1 MAEEE
6 KIIFSVEVDNEEA
19 LKAVDA
25 QTDKITELTAANERL
40 RKEQKKVDSSTKEG
54 LEERKRL
61 GKQIAANNDQL
72 KDERSERNRLLKVVK
87 SNKNSYEAL
96 SQQTAKLRKEQK
108 NLDVSTKQGVKRY
121 AELEKQIN
129 KNNTTLKRADAA
141 VNVHGRNVGNY
152 GDKLSALSPA
162 LGGATNG
169 IATMTRAAIKFI
181 ATPLGAIIAA
191 IVLGLKALTH
201 FFKSSE
207 EGQEA
212 LNKVT
217 KVFQVIIGNLSDKI
231 SDFGKKIFEAFSNPK
246 ETLKS
251 LGESIK
257 TNIVNRVKGM
267 LELFPALGRAI
278 KKAFSG
284 DFKAAAKEAGDA
296 VAKVVLGVEDFTD
309 KAKKSIDGMTSS
321 MQDLIAETSKEIDIA
336 KNLADRENALIKA
349 RRLHSIQVAKNRKII
364 QDLLLAYRD
373 ESRSAEE
380 RRDLIRQANKVKAE
394 ELAINAKL
402 AKENLSLIKIQNSLS
417 KSTIEDLNNEAEAE
431 KELFNIQAQNAAQLR
446 ELKNRE
452 NELDRKIFAQLK
464 ARTAEEAKILGE
476 TDKETEELAQSIEDE
491 INAETEKAITL
502 AAINKEKNDT
512 INEQDRIAA
521 EERKQIAFGVAFA
534 AADAANAALN
544 FFQSNLEQKKQAEL
558 ENENLTGKE
567 REAIEK
573 KYKKKQQRL
582 AITQALINGSL
593 AIISALATQPFIP
606 LGVAAGAAATTA
618 VGFQVAT
625 IKNQKFADGGE
636 VTSGVFRGASHA
648 SGGIE
653 LSANGVPIA
662 EVEGNEGFYVVN
674 KQDNPQAIAALS
686 AINSQHGN
694 AFSTPIRFAQDG
706 GEIEKGAISAQQV
719 SEAIQSAPIYVAVTD
734 INEGQ
739 GNYVNVINNGTV

>member
-54 LEERKRL
+54 LDERKKL

-72 KDERSERNRLLKVVK
+72 KDERGERNRLLKVVK
-87 SNKNSYEAL
+87 SNANSYNAL

-108 NLDVSTKQGVKRY
+108 NLDLSTKSGVKRY

-129 KNNTTLKRADAA
+129 KNNTTLKKADAA

-152 GDKLSALSPA
+152 GDKLGSLSPA

-169 IATMTRAAIKFI
+169 IVSMTKAAIKFI

-191 IVLGLKALTH
+191 IVLGLKALVH

-212 LNKVT
+212 LNKVS
-217 KVFQVIIGNLSDKI
+217 KVFQVIVGNLSDKI
-231 SDFGKKIFEAFSNPK
+231 SDFGKKIFEAFSKPK

-257 TNIVNRVKGM
+257 TNIVNRVNGM

-296 VAKVVLGVEDFTD
+296 VAKVALGIEDFTD
-309 KAKKSIDGMTSS
+309 KAKSRIDGMTSS
-321 MQDLIAETSKEIDIA
+321 MKDLIAETSREIEIA

-349 RRLHSIQVAKNRKII
+349 RRSHGIQIAKNRKII
-364 QDLLLAYRD
+364 QDLLLSYRD

-380 RRDLIRQANKVKAE
+380 RRDLIRQANKVKAD

-402 AKENLSLIKIQNSLS
+402 AKENLELIKIQNSLS
-417 KSTIEDLNNEAEAE
+417 KSTIEDLDKQADAE

-464 ARTAEEAKILGE
+464 ARTVEEAKLLS
-476 TDKETEELAQSIEDE
+476 DVDSETEDFAQSIEDE
-491 INAETEKAITL
+491 INAETDKAITL

-521 EERKQIAFGVAFA
+521 EERKQIAFGIAFA

-544 FFQSNLEQKKQAEL
+544 FFQSNLEQKKQSEL
-558 ENENLTGKE
+558 QNENLTNKE

-573 KYKKKQQRL
+573 KYAKKQQRL
-582 AITQALINGSL
+582 QITQALINGSL
-593 AIISALATQPFIP
+593 AIISALATQPFLP
-606 LGVAAGAAATTA
+606 LGVAAGAAAATA
-618 VGFQVAT
+618 VGFQIAT
-625 IKNQKFADGGE
+625 IKNQKFARGGE
-636 VTSGVFRGASHA
+636 VTSGVFQGASHA
-648 SGGIE
+648 SGGIQ
-653 LSANGVPIA
+653 LSANGTPIA

-674 KQDNPQAIAALS
+674 KQDNPAAIAALS

-694 AFSTPIRFAQDG
+694 TFSTPIRFAQDG
-706 GEIEKGAISAQQV
+706 GEIEKGAISASQV